1 MPGEKRT
8 SSYFFSR
15 ALALTCLLYL
25 SSLRASLT
33 NKIMTF
39 VWQYKNN
46 TTEKDI
52 KSISNEAKQTEWKTK
67 DGSLNISKKLIA
79 KKIWKSS

>member
-1 MPGEKRT
+1 
-8 SSYFFSR
+8 
-15 ALALTCLLYL
+15 
-25 SSLRASLT
+25 
-33 NKIMTF
+33 MTF

-67 DGSLNISKKLIA
+67 DGAILVSNCKKV
-79 KKIWKSS
+79 